1 MHCWIFSSKPTG
13 IYKRSTASILFL
25 HVLAENATK
34 GWGAG
39 TTLEKTT
46 QLTIRDP
53 DIFSAERG
61 TTHGAYLS
69 VEEAEYCGH
78 Q

>member
-1 MHCWIFSSKPTG
+1 MWRKD
-13 IYKRSTASILFL
+13 
-25 HVLAENATK
+25 E
-34 GWGAG
+34 GAG
-39 TTLEKTT
+39 TTLGKTT

-61 TTHGAYLS
+61 TAHGAYLS
-69 VEEAEYCGH
+69 VEEAEYGGH